1 MKKNLG
7 WLTADETATVAREL
21 GVEPAEVTEMER
33 RLSARDIAFDASPSD
48 SEDEEVHNPASYLP
62 APDADP
68 AQQVEDAEW
77 EDASHAG
84 LARAVA
90 SLDARSRDIL
100 ASRWMAGDAEKATL
114 HDLAAKYGV
123 SAERIR
129 QLEANA
135 IKKLRT
141 LMLETA

>member
-1 MKKNLG
+1 MKKNLA
-7 WLTADETATVAREL
+7 WLSAEETATVAREL

-33 RLSARDIAFDASPSD
+33 RLAARDVAFDPLPLD
-48 SEDEEVHNPASYLP
+48 SEEDEIHTPASYLP

-68 AQQVEDAEW
+68 ATQVENDEW
-77 EDASHAG
+77 EDESHAA
-84 LARAVA
+84 LARALQA
-90 SLDARSRDIL
+90 LDARSRDIL
-100 ASRWMAGDAEKATL
+100 ESRWMAGDSAKATL

-135 IKKLRT
+135 IKKLRG

>member
-1 MKKNLG
+1 
-7 WLTADETATVAREL
+7 
-21 GVEPAEVTEMER
+21 MEQ
-33 RLSARDIAFDASPSD
+33 RLAARDVAFDPVPLE
-48 SEDEEVHNPASYLP
+48 SEDEEIHTPASYLP
-62 APDADP
+62 APNADP
-68 AQQVEDAEW
+68 AAQVENEEW
-77 EDASHAG
+77 EDESHAA
-84 LARAVA
+84 LARAMQ

-100 ASRWMAGDAEKATL
+100 ESRWMAGDAAKATL